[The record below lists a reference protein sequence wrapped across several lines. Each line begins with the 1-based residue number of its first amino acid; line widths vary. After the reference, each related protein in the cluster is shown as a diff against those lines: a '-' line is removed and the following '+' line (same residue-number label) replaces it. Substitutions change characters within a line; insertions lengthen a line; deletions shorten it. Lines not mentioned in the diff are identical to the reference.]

1 MPTVRVSETYDLST
15 QVDKMGIIG
24 IHTPTGPL
32 ISRLYPGLIQQ
43 YSKFKFKR
51 CDITMACASLL
62 PADPLQIGI
71 EAGDIAPQDMF
82 NPILYKAVSN
92 DSMNQFL
99 QYVQAISVSSGDS
112 SVTDLNKNSVVD
124 INDTDF
130 GGSGVDQFAIYYALL
145 SNAKGWRK
153 AMPQAGLQMRGLK
166 PLVYQ
171 VVSPYGLNGP
181 DTTVGPGFDGDI
193 GEETQFI
200 GNNYLSAYAT
210 SGTSGRQ
217 SLPFAQT
224 LYRGRSMPMPGINTK
239 YFTVPLQGDSDSE
252 SGYQYAQVYAGL
264 GNNLG
269 RVPPAYVGLIVV
281 PPARLN
287 RMYYRMRVT
296 WTVDFYDLQA
306 STEYYTFQ
314 GLGAVGEIA
323 YGTDYDVQSSTMS
336 SLNSMVDVD
345 GADVYK
351 IMEGA

>member
-1 MPTVRVSETYDLST
+1 MPSVRVSETYDLST
-15 QVDKMGIIG
+15 QTNRMGVIG

-32 ISRLYPGLIQQ
+32 ISKLYPGLIQQ

-62 PADPLQIGI
+62 PADPLQIGV

-99 QYVQAISVSSGDS
+99 QYVQAISVASGDS

-124 INDTDF
+124 INDTSF
-130 GGSGVDQFAIYYALL
+130 GASNADQFAIYYALL

-171 VVSPYGLNGP
+171 VVSPYGLNAP
-181 DTTVGPGFDGDI
+181 SSSAVGEFEGALDDDS
-193 GEETQFI
+193 EMI
-200 GNNYLSAYAT
+200 GNNSIPAYPTTGVSA
-210 SGTSGRQ
+210 RQ
-217 SLPFAQT
+217 DLPFSQT
-224 LYRGRSMPMPGINTK
+224 MFRGRSMPMPGINTK
-239 YFTVPLQGDSDSE
+239 YFTPVAQADPNAE
-252 SGYQYAQVYAGL
+252 SGYQYSFNTAGL
-264 GNNLG
+264 NSNVG
-269 RVPPAYVGLIVV
+269 RVPPAYVALIVV

-296 WTVDFYDLQA
+296 WTIDFYQLQA
-306 STEYYTFQ
+306 STDLYSFA
-314 GLGAVGEIA
+314 GLAEVGQTA
-323 YGTDYDVQSSTMS
+323 YGTDYDVQSESMS
-336 SLNSMVDVD
+336 SVNSMIDAD